1 MKLFKKLPLSNLV
14 IKPREA
20 GQSRI
25 ENAATLPLDHPLAD
39 PWLHPI
45 DRTWKEMGD
54 VLNRDYP
61 TPERALA
68 IYNSA
73 MDRLKVF
80 KSKWLTGETRDSQKP
95 NADDKGRRSEEILA
109 KISPEHQGTVREVLS
124 KMQQWP
130 TILSQDEESDSI
142 AIDGK
147 SVPRSSFSRL
157 ISNAFSTN
165 GVWNLSGN
173 EDFARALVRMGIS
186 PSSVPNRWVSGRM
199 KTIAS
204 PPDSS
209 IQPLVG
215 KRRRGRPKRV
225 QEGRNKHGSS
235 NWKKLKP
242 RSVAAASLLRRWKP
256 Y

>member
-1 MKLFKKLPLSNLV
+1 MKLFKKLPLSGLAM
-14 IKPREA
+14 KPIEV

-25 ENAATLPLDHPLAD
+25 ENKPTMPLDHPLAN

-45 DRTWKEMGD
+45 DRAWKEMGD

-80 KSKWLTGETRDSQKP
+80 KNKWLTGETPDSREP
-95 NADDKGRRSEEILA
+95 HADEKGRSEGVAAEVPREYKSA
-109 KISPEHQGTVREVLS
+109 VREVLS

-130 TILSQDEESDSI
+130 SILSHDEESDSI
-142 AIDGK
+142 AINGK
-147 SVPRSSFSRL
+147 RVPRSSFSRL

-173 EDFARALVRMGIS
+173 EEFTRALVRMGIS
-186 PSSVPNRWVSGRM
+186 PSSIPNRWVSGRM
-199 KTIAS
+199 KMIAS

-242 RSVAAASLLRRWKP
+242 RSVAAASLFRRWKP